1 MRSFFAWHHL
11 ADEFAGLDLGDDEQI
26 PDSVGF
32 LADKVGRLSV
42 GVEHTEDL
50 IAGEFGDRD
59 GMSSEEGEALLAIVP
74 HLLEL
79 LDDMKRHVHLLA
91 WRIH

>member
-1 MRSFFAWHHL
+1 
-11 ADEFAGLDLGDDEQI
+11 
-26 PDSVGF
+26 
-32 LADKVGRLSV
+32 
-42 GVEHTEDL
+42 
-50 IAGEFGDRD
+50 
-59 GMSSEEGEALLAIVP
+59 MSSEEGEALLAIVP

>member
-42 GVEHTEDL
+42 GVERTEDF
-50 IAGEFGDRD
+50 IAGEFGD
-59 GMSSEEGEALLAIVP
+59 
-74 HLLEL
+74 
-79 LDDMKRHVHLLA
+79 
-91 WRIH
+91 